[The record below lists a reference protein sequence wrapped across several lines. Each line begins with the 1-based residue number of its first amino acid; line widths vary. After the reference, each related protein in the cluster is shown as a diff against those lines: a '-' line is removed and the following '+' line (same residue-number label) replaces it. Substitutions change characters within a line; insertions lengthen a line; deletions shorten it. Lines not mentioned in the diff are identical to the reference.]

1 MAETEIEIPADRQE
15 IVTRRKF
22 NSPRDQVYKIL
33 TDPDLIPEWW
43 GPRRFTTTVHKMNVM
58 PGGTWRFTQIDKE
71 GK

>member
-33 TDPDLIPEWW
+33 TDPDLIPEW
-43 GPRRFTTTVHKMNVM
+43 
-58 PGGTWRFTQIDKE
+58 
-71 GK
+71 